1 MQRKFHGALV
11 VMERLAFIEKFLKQS
26 NACVARHTVPLGAKV
41 PNREMRIN
49 PCNTFTVHA
58 RVKQATDG
66 GYASWSRA
74 NDSPFKLR
82 AVLVYLF
89 FHDAA

>member
-1 MQRKFHGALV
+1 MQRKFLQALV
-11 VMERLAFIEKFLKQS
+11 IVKRLAFIQEFNKQP
-26 NACVARHTVPLGAKV
+26 NARIARHTVPLAAKV
-41 PNREMRIN
+41 PNREMPIN
-49 PCNTFTVHA
+49 PRDAFTVHA

-82 AVLVYLF
+82 AVLVC
-89 FHDAA
+89 